1 MSDEDLKANIN
12 QIYGKLEELKS
23 GTLKE
28 IESRLVTMHD
38 RQNRQEGYIAQALTE
53 IKDGKADTQEKM
65 AEIAQSHEQK
75 VRECLSKMSKRFDE
89 KIEETMSHAFPGG
102 DPHGHKMYHDA
113 QIQWL
118 QNRNAFFRDVLMHI
132 AKAGIFGGLVVIG
145 VALWKWFLIEI
156 GKGGVP

>member
-1 MSDEDLKANIN
+1 MSGENLKADIN
-12 QIYGKLEELKS
+12 QIFGKMEELKS

-28 IESRLVTMHD
+28 IENRLVTMHD
-38 RQNRQEGYIAQALTE
+38 RQNRQESYIAQALTE

-65 AEIAQSHEQK
+65 AAIAESHEQK
-75 VRECLSKMSKRFDE
+75 VKECLSKMSKRFDE

-102 DPHGHKMYHDA
+102 DPHGHKMYHEA

-118 QNRNAFFRDVLMHI
+118 QNRNAFFREVLMHI

-145 VALWKWFLIEI
+145 VALWKWFLMEI

>member
-1 MSDEDLKANIN
+1 MSGEDLKADIN
-12 QIYGKLEELKS
+12 QIFGKMEELKS

-28 IESRLVTMHD
+28 IENRLVTMHD
-38 RQNRQEGYIAQALTE
+38 RQNRQESYIAQALTE

-65 AEIAQSHEQK
+65 AAIAESHEQK
-75 VRECLSKMSKRFDE
+75 VKECLSKMSKRFDE

-102 DPHGHKMYHDA
+102 DPHGHKMYHEA

-118 QNRNAFFRDVLMHI
+118 QNRNAFFREVLMHI

-145 VALWKWFLIEI
+145 VALWKWFLMEI

>member
-1 MSDEDLKANIN
+1 MS
-12 QIYGKLEELKS
+12 GKLEELSLGSMPELIKRMD
-23 GTLKE
+23 
-28 IESRLVTMHD
+28 IMHD
-38 RQNRQEGYIAQALTE
+38 RQNRQESYIAQALTE

-65 AEIAQSHEQK
+65 GAIADSHEQK

-89 KIEETMSHAFPGG
+89 KIEETMKNAFPGG
-102 DPHGHKMYHDA
+102 DPHGHKMYHEA

-118 QNRNAFFRDVLMHI
+118 QNRNAFFREVLMHI

-145 VALWKWFLIEI
+145 VALWKWFLMEI